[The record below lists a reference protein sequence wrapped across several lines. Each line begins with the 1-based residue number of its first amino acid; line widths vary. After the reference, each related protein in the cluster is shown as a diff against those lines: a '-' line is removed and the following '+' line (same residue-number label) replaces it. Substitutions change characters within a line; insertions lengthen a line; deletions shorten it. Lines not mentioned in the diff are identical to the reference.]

1 VCNCVTV
8 HRKYLLL
15 NLKWIVYMYHYRWAS
30 AVTGWSSICQTLCSV
45 HIIHGIRLIYL
56 FQVITTKLF
65 EQSVAY
71 NGVVIYNKV
80 SQEIKT
86 ITYIMK
92 FKKMIINFAWKE
104 FLLCGRIYDYWSLIH
119 KNCVNEVVYIV
130 TICILYTFRLH
141 WVSIPCCFI

>member
-1 VCNCVTV
+1 
-8 HRKYLLL
+8 
-15 NLKWIVYMYHYRWAS
+15 MYHYRWAS
-30 AVTGWSSICQTLCSV
+30 AVTGWSSICQMLCSV

-92 FKKMIINFAWKE
+92 FKKMIINFCLK
-104 FLLCGRIYDYWSLIH
+104 R
-119 KNCVNEVVYIV
+119 V
-130 TICILYTFRLH
+130 
-141 WVSIPCCFI
+141 FIMWQNL